1 MSGVHETGDDRGGGG
16 SGGLPAAETVV
27 APGNP
32 APGHTKASHADSSDP
47 GWLASQPSGRL
58 VDLTL
63 TLRRGQRGVDWE
75 TARTI
80 ERDGW
85 NARTLHLYS
94 HCGTHLDAPV
104 HFAAGPETIDQ
115 MPLDRL
121 MGPAWVVRIPNL
133 PPRALIE
140 IPHLGRVANQFQPGE
155 GLLLHTGWSA
165 HVDHPALYRDGLPR
179 VSEALARWCVEHRV
193 RILGVEPPSV
203 ADVNHL
209 PEVTRIH
216 KILLGGGVVIVEGL
230 TNLDQL
236 AGPKTFFAALPL
248 KIEGGDGCPCRAFAV
263 EGRLAGRP
271 AAPEDNAVADGPP
284 PRSR

>member
-1 MSGVHETGDDRGGGG
+1 MSGVHETGDDRSGGRG
-16 SGGLPAAETVV
+16 GGLPAAGTFV

-32 APGHTKASHADSSDP
+32 SPSLRKASYADSTP
-47 GWLASQPSGRL
+47 FGRLGNQPSGRL

-63 TLRRGQRGVDWE
+63 TLHRGQRGVDWE
-75 TARTI
+75 TARTV

-133 PPRALIE
+133 PPRTLIE
-140 IPHLGRVANQFQPGE
+140 IPHLGTVANLFQTGDS
-155 GLLLHTGWSA
+155 LLLHTGWSA
-165 HVDHPALYRDGLPR
+165 HADNAALYRDGLPR
-179 VSEALARWCVEHRV
+179 VSEALARWCVARGV
-193 RILGVEPPSV
+193 KVLGVEPPSV

-209 PEVTRIH
+209 PEGTLIH
-216 KILLGGGVVIVEGL
+216 KVLLGGGVVIVEGL

-263 EGRLAGRP
+263 E
-271 AAPEDNAVADGPP
+271 EC
-284 PRSR
+284 SR